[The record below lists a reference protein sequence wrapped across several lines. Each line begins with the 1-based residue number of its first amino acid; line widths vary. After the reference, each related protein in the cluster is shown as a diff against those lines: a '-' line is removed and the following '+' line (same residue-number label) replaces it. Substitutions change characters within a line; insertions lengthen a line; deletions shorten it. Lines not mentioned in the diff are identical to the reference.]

1 MHSTPALLQ
10 VQQVGRQIADRWVL
24 HPTSLQLQT
33 GQRLAIAGETGSGKS
48 SLLKIIA
55 GLLQPTVGTVH
66 IRGLWVEGP
75 DTKLIPGHPLIG
87 YLSQHYELRNNYLVA
102 DWLDYGS
109 QLNATEQTQLYQL
122 CEIDH
127 LLQRKTNSGLSG
139 GERQRIALAKV
150 LTQRPALLLLDEP
163 FSNLDQ
169 LHKQRMKQVLQQLQQ
184 ALGFASILVSH
195 DGADVM
201 AWADELLIMQAGHVV
216 QQGPPR
222 QLYAQPASEYCAAML
237 GAYSYF
243 PAGPGGSPQLVRPE
257 QLSLSAHEQ
266 PGYYPALIEQVFFE
280 GPTTLLQLRWQ
291 QHTVW
296 ARSPLHHW
304 QAGHTV
310 YLAPQVQPIL

>member
-1 MHSTPALLQ
+1 MLIYVGLLRLKTTPKSTVQSDPCEVALRLQ
-10 VQQVGRQIADRWVL
+10 CEPRRLGCESISAGIFEFNQAGHALVKPRLGCC
-24 HPTSLQLQT
+24 H
-33 GQRLAIAGETGSGKS
+33 RLAITLAGDLGVG
-48 SLLKIIA
+48 LA
-55 GLLQPTVGTVH
+55 GLAAVQ
-66 IRGLWVEGP
+66 IDQGLF
-75 DTKLIPGHPLIG
+75 DFAN
-87 YLSQHYELRNNYLVA
+87 RVA
-102 DWLDYGS
+102 Y
-109 QLNATEQTQLYQL
+109 
-122 CEIDH
+122 
-127 LLQRKTNSGLSG
+127 
-139 GERQRIALAKV
+139 
-150 LTQRPALLLLDEP
+150 
-163 FSNLDQ
+163 
-169 LHKQRMKQVLQQLQQ
+169 HK
-184 ALGFASILVSH
+184 LVSH

-216 QQGPPR
+216 QHGPPR

-243 PAGPGGSPQLVRPE
+243 PIGPGGSPQLVRPE

-280 GPTTLLQLRWQ
+280 GPATLLQLRWQ